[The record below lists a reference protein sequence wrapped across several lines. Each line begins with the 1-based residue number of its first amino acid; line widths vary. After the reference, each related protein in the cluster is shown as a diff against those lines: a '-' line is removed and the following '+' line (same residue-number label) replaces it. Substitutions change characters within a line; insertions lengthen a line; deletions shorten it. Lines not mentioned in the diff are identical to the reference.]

1 VLLRH
6 IWEHARGGGHSFGAL
21 ERSIEESSMIGFDP
35 TYFLFLLP
43 GMLLAMWA
51 QARISAAYTEGSRI
65 AARSGL
71 SGAEAAARVM
81 AAGDVSGVAIE
92 PVSGELTDHYD
103 PRSKVL
109 RLSEG
114 VYAGRSLAALG
125 VAAHEAGHAI
135 QDALGYPGLVV
146 RNLIVPVAGIGS
158 SLFWILIVVGL
169 LLHMFQLILLGIAL
183 FSFTVIFQ
191 LINLPVE
198 FDASRRARAA
208 LLAIGLVDA
217 DEDRVVAKVL
227 GAAAWTYVAAT
238 LTSVLTLLYYLYR
251 FGALG
256 HRDRED

>member
-1 VLLRH
+1 
-6 IWEHARGGGHSFGAL
+6 
-21 ERSIEESSMIGFDP
+21 MIGFDP
-35 TYFLFLLP
+35 IYLLFVLP

-51 QARISAAYTEGSRI
+51 QARISAAYAEGSSI
-65 AARSGL
+65 PAASGL

-81 AAGDVSGVAIE
+81 AAGHVSGVAIE
-92 PVSGELTDHYD
+92 PVAGQLTDHYD

-135 QDALGYPGLVV
+135 QDASGYPGLVV

-158 SLFWILIVVGL
+158 SLFWVLIIAGVS
-169 LLHMFQLILLGIAL
+169 LHMFQLILLGIAL
-183 FSFTVIFQ
+183 FSLTVIFQ

-208 LLAIGLVDA
+208 LLTVGLVNP
-217 DEDRVVAKVL
+217 DEDRVVGKVL

-238 LTSVLTLLYYLYR
+238 LTSILTLLYYLYR
-251 FGALG
+251 FGVMG
-256 HRDRED
+256 HRNRDD